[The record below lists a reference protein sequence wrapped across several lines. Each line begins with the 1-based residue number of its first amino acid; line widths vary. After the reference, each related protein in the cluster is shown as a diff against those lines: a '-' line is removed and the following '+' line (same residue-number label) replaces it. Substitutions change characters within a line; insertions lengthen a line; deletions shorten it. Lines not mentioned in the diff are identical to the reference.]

1 MPELE
6 LIRTRD
12 DRKLYVLPG
21 VGNLRVGGWLTR
33 KVEASTG
40 GEAYVFDKRGLFGSV
55 FTAADAST
63 GAPVGE
69 FRPRSIRRGGT
80 IEWRGGEWTLRPA
93 SAFKERYALSLPG
106 RDHELATVEGHGWG
120 KRPVTIT
127 TDDATAIDPGLLLFV
142 VYAVRILAEDT
153 NTAGGAGASTAA
165 IGG

>member
-21 VGNLRVGGWLTR
+21 VGNLRVGGWLSR

-40 GEAYVFDKRGLFGSV
+40 GEAYIFDKRGLFGSV
-55 FTAADAST
+55 FTAAEADG
-63 GAPVGE
+63 GAPVAE
-69 FRPRSIRRGGT
+69 FRPRSIRRGGRVVWRDA
-80 IEWRGGEWTLRPA
+80 EWELRPA
-93 SAFKERYALSLPG
+93 AMLTERYALARPG
-106 RDHELATVEGHGWG
+106 QDRELATVEGHGWG

-142 VYAVRILAEDT
+142 VYAVRILAEDV
-153 NTAGGAGASTAA
+153 NSAGGAGASTAA